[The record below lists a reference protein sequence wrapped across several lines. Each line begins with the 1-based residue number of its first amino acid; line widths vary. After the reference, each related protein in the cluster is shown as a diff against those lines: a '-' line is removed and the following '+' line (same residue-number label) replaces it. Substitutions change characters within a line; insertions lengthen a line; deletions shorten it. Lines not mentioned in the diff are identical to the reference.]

1 MRAHV
6 RARADLA
13 EVSRACRSAAGMA
26 AEAGFPEET
35 VLDLRLALEE
45 VLTNAVRHGGIRDP
59 EDRISV
65 RLSCDEEGIE
75 VEVRD
80 PGAPFDPL
88 EHPSPALER
97 PLEER
102 DPGGL
107 GILLFRRVAR
117 EAQYRRESGENVLTF
132 RIPRAETPASLPPA
146 GSRTRE

>member
-6 RARADLA
+6 RARPDLA
-13 EVSRACRSAAGMA
+13 DVSRACRAAAGLA
-26 AEAGFPEET
+26 SEAGFPEET
-35 VLDLRLALEE
+35 ALDLRLALEE
-45 VLTNAVRHGGIRDP
+45 ILTNAVRHGGIRGP
-59 EDRISV
+59 GDRIFV
-65 RLSCDEEGIE
+65 RLSCDEAGIE

-88 EHPSPALER
+88 GHPSPALER

-117 EAQYRRESGENVLTF
+117 DPQYRRESEENVLTF
-132 RIPRAETPASLPPA
+132 RISRGGTPASRPPA
-146 GSRTRE
+146 ESRTRE